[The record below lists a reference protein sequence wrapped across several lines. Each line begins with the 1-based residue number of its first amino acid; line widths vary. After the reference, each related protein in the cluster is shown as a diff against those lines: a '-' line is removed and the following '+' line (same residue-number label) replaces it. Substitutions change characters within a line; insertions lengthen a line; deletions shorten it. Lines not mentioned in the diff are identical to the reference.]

1 MSNIDQYQPS
11 QWPVSFS
18 GPRSVCSSSPDLHP
32 PLARSEELW
41 SILLW
46 DIPESSTITKIITK
60 SGVTS
65 ILNHSSQS
73 INSFFAGNRQKNNLK
88 QLPEKRQG
96 EFFARLAALSDKK
109 WIRRLRLA
117 TGSKSCST
125 HDGIFCVSSQEWRNM
140 KNAGKKQRHVW
151 YHVTLSLWKG
161 TCCTAPSWAL
171 QVVTIY
177 EYRVVS
183 CRINRQNAC
192 RAMLIS
198 CQVQLEL
205 DPGPQGKRKHV
216 PQGQQLRI
224 VAGKSTV
231 NITKPLY
238 IYMFSNHQKRIEL

>member
-1 MSNIDQYQPS
+1 MTCEFLRAAFRMQLLS
-11 QWPVSFS
+11 W
-18 GPRSVCSSSPDLHP
+18 SSP
-32 PLARSEELW
+32 AFSEIRRALVD
-41 SILLW
+41 LLW

-65 ILNHSSQS
+65 ILKHSSQS

-109 WIRRLRLA
+109 MDPTPKTRHGIKIMQHSWWHLLRIIP
-117 TGSKSCST
+117 G
-125 HDGIFCVSSQEWRNM
+125 M
-140 KNAGKKQRHVW
+140 KKYEECKKKQRHVW

-205 DPGPQGKRKHV
+205 DPG
-216 PQGQQLRI
+216 
-224 VAGKSTV
+224 
-231 NITKPLY
+231 
-238 IYMFSNHQKRIEL
+238 F

>member
-1 MSNIDQYQPS
+1 MTCEFLRAAFRMQLLS
-11 QWPVSFS
+11 W
-18 GPRSVCSSSPDLHP
+18 SSP
-32 PLARSEELW
+32 AFSEIRRALVD
-41 SILLW
+41 LLW

-60 SGVTS
+60 WGVTS

-96 EFFARLAALSDKK
+96 EFFARLAALSDKEMHPTPK
-109 WIRRLRLA
+109 TRHGIKIMQHSWHLLRIIPGMKKYEECRQKTKTCLI
-117 TGSKSCST
+117 SCHSV
-125 HDGIFCVSSQEWRNM
+125 IV
-140 KNAGKKQRHVW
+140 
-151 YHVTLSLWKG
+151 KG
-161 TCCTAPSWAL
+161 DMLHSTAPSWAL